1 MKGTLEIIKIMA
13 LLLGIYIIVTQV
25 MNDKTKS
32 IQQKLD
38 KIEANSNQID
48 SILMVVDSIKHQR
61 SQVIN
66 NIDKR
71 TTVINQ
77 QKESL
82 KKPLPKDTN
91 IHNSINFLHDFA
103 KFNINHKVTRF
114 LRLTKPLHCLTWRY
128 TALHGAAG

>member
-1 MKGTLEIIKIMA
+1 MDCFIKNNYKKIIIPLFIIEMKEILDIIKILV
-13 LLLGIYIIVTQV
+13 LLVGVYFIITLV

-32 IQQKLD
+32 IQDKLD

-48 SILMVVDSIKHQR
+48 SILISIDSIKGQR
-61 SQVIN
+61 AQVIN

-77 QKESL
+77 QKEDL

-91 IHNSINFLHDFA
+91 IHTAINFLHDFA
-103 KFNINHKVTRF
+103 K
-114 LRLTKPLHCLTWRY
+114 
-128 TALHGAAG
+128 

>member
-1 MKGTLEIIKIMA
+1 MKGTLEIIKIVA
-13 LLLGIYIIVTQV
+13 LLIGMYIIVTQV

-32 IQQKLD
+32 IQDKLD

-48 SILMVVDSIKHQR
+48 SILTVVDSIKAQR
-61 SQVIN
+61 AQVIT

-77 QKESL
+77 QKEDL

-91 IHNSINFLHDFA
+91 IHNAINFLHDFA
-103 KFNINHKVTRF
+103 K
-114 LRLTKPLHCLTWRY
+114 
-128 TALHGAAG
+128 

>member
-1 MKGTLEIIKIMA
+1 MA
-13 LLLGIYIIVTQV
+13 LLIGMYIIVTQV

-32 IQQKLD
+32 IQDKLD

-48 SILMVVDSIKHQR
+48 SILTVVDSIKVQR
-61 SQVIN
+61 AQVIN

-77 QKESL
+77 QKEDL
-82 KKPLPKDTN
+82 KKPLPKDIN

-103 KFNINHKVTRF
+103 K
-114 LRLTKPLHCLTWRY
+114 
-128 TALHGAAG
+128 

>member
-1 MKGTLEIIKIMA
+1 MKGTLEIIKIVA
-13 LLLGIYIIVTQV
+13 LLIGMYIIVTQV

-32 IQQKLD
+32 IQDKLD

-48 SILMVVDSIKHQR
+48 SILTVVDSIKSQR
-61 SQVIN
+61 AQVIN

-77 QKESL
+77 QKEDL

-91 IHNSINFLHDFA
+91 IHNAINFLHDFA
-103 KFNINHKVTRF
+103 K
-114 LRLTKPLHCLTWRY
+114 
-128 TALHGAAG
+128 

>member
-1 MKGTLEIIKIMA
+1 MKGTLEIIKIVA
-13 LLLGIYIIVTQV
+13 LLIGMYIIVTQV

-32 IQQKLD
+32 IQDKLD

-48 SILMVVDSIKHQR
+48 SILTVVDSIKAQR
-61 SQVIN
+61 AQVIN

-77 QKESL
+77 QKEDL

-91 IHNSINFLHDFA
+91 IHNAINFLHDF
-103 KFNINHKVTRF
+103 
-114 LRLTKPLHCLTWRY
+114 TK
-128 TALHGAAG
+128 

>member
-1 MKGTLEIIKIMA
+1 MKEIVTEIIKFIII
-13 LLLGIYIIVTQV
+13 LIGIFIV
-25 MNDKTKS
+25 MNYIMDDKTKS
-32 IQQKLD
+32 IQDKLD
-38 KIEANSNQID
+38 KIESNSNQID

-61 SQVIN
+61 AQVIN

-91 IHNSINFLHDFA
+91 IHNAINFLHDFA
-103 KFNINHKVTRF
+103 K
-114 LRLTKPLHCLTWRY
+114 
-128 TALHGAAG
+128 

>member
-1 MKGTLEIIKIMA
+1 MKGTLEIIKIVA
-13 LLLGIYIIVTQV
+13 LLIGMYIIVTQV

-32 IQQKLD
+32 IQDKLD

-48 SILMVVDSIKHQR
+48 SILTVVDSIKAQR
-61 SQVIN
+61 AQVIN

-77 QKESL
+77 QKEDL

-103 KFNINHKVTRF
+103 K
-114 LRLTKPLHCLTWRY
+114 
-128 TALHGAAG
+128 

>member
-1 MKGTLEIIKIMA
+1 MKGTLEIIKIVT
-13 LLLGIYIIVTQV
+13 LLIGMYIIVTQV

-32 IQQKLD
+32 IQDKLD

-48 SILMVVDSIKHQR
+48 SILTVVDSIKTQR
-61 SQVIN
+61 AQVIN

-77 QKESL
+77 QKEDL

-91 IHNSINFLHDFA
+91 IHNSIKFLHDFA
-103 KFNINHKVTRF
+103 K
-114 LRLTKPLHCLTWRY
+114 
-128 TALHGAAG
+128 

>member
-1 MKGTLEIIKIMA
+1 MKGTLEIIKIVA
-13 LLLGIYIIVTQV
+13 LLIGMYIIVTQV

-32 IQQKLD
+32 IQDKLD

-48 SILMVVDSIKHQR
+48 SILTVVDSIKAQR
-61 SQVIN
+61 AKVIN

-77 QKESL
+77 QKEDL

-91 IHNSINFLHDFA
+91 IHSAINFLHDFA
-103 KFNINHKVTRF
+103 K
-114 LRLTKPLHCLTWRY
+114 
-128 TALHGAAG
+128 